1 MEEETTLAF
10 KSKSSRFSRT
20 IHRVINLRSKD
31 KNGGGNKIGICILPS
46 SHDNKSLKE
55 ETYRDKAE
63 DDLKAKHR
71 AVLEAVVAR
80 LFAGA
85 STIKA
90 AYAELQLAQYPYD
103 GETIQASDQA
113 VVDELR
119 AISELK
125 RKFLRRELDISPQV
139 TLMLAEIQEQ
149 QSLLRTYEITIKK
162 LEAESDAKD
171 LEISALRDQLGAV
184 VSGNKAIEKRLNAS
198 GCLSLFD
205 NFRFGS
211 LGPAHFVQVL
221 HFALRSARSFVKV
234 MVKEMESAKWDLDEA
249 LKFIEPEASFAKP
262 SHRIYGFESFVCKSI
277 FEGFNFPNFML
288 PTTEYSAKKQGQAQ
302 QHFFDQ
308 FKKLKSVNPKH
319 SIAQNPNSSFAKFTR
334 AKYLTLVHAKMEC
347 SFFGNLGL
355 RKLITSGGC
364 PADSSFFTAFAE
376 MCKRV
381 WVLHCLAF
389 SFDEEVS
396 IFQAKRNSRFSEV
409 FMESVTED
417 VLCSDSSG
425 DSEISGTDGD
435 EDIQVEFTVVPG
447 FKIGRNVVQC
457 QVYLSPVAAPV
468 SS

>member
-1 MEEETTLAF
+1 MEEETLAF
-10 KSKSSRFSRT
+10 KSSKGNRLSRT
-20 IHRVINLRSKD
+20 IHRVINLRSKE
-31 KNGGGNKIGICILPS
+31 KNGGKMGICILPS
-46 SHDNKSLKE
+46 SQDKSLKE
-55 ETYRDKAE
+55 ETFRDKID

-71 AVLEAVVAR
+71 AVLEAVIAR

-90 AYAELQLAQYPYD
+90 AYAELQLAQCPYD
-103 GETIQASDQA
+103 GEAIQASDQA

-162 LEAESDAKD
+162 LEAESEAKD
-171 LEISALRDQLGAV
+171 SEISALRNQLAEV
-184 VSGNKAIEKRLNAS
+184 ISGNKAIEKRLNAS
-198 GCLSLFD
+198 GCLSIFD
-205 NFRFGS
+205 NFRLGS
-211 LGPAHFVQVL
+211 LGPHHFVQVL
-221 HFALRSARSFVKV
+221 HYALRSMRSFVKT

-249 LKFIEPEASFAKP
+249 VKFIEPEVNFAKP
-262 SHRIYGFESFVCKSI
+262 GHRIYGFESFVCKSI
-277 FEGFNFPNFML
+277 FEGFDFPNFML
-288 PTTEYSAKKQGQAQ
+288 PVIEYSAKKQGQVQQ
-302 QHFFDQ
+302 QHFFEQ
-308 FKKLKSVNPKH
+308 FKNLKSLNPKH
-319 SIAQNPNSSFAKFTR
+319 FIAQNPHSSFAKFTR
-334 AKYLTLVHAKMEC
+334 AKYLAMVHAKMEC

-355 RKLITSGGC
+355 RKLVTSGGC
-364 PADSSFFTAFAE
+364 PTESVFFTSFAE

-389 SFDEEVS
+389 SFDEKVS

-417 VLCSDSSG
+417 VLCSDSG
-425 DSEISGTDGD
+425 DVSISGSDGD
-435 EDIQVEFTVVPG
+435 GDIRVGFTVVPG